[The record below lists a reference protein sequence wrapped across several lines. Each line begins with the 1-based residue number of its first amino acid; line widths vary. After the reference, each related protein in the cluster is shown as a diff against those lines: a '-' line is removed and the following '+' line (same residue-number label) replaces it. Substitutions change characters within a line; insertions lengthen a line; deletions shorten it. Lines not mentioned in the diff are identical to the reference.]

1 LAKAILLG
9 RTFMKKTLVA
19 TCLVIPMITSCDLD
33 KEMAKI
39 EHKAVII
46 NKYENVALKLA
57 KENRELHAEVKRLE
71 FEIQKLKNGEH
82 AEAKEE
88 GHGGEHGAK
97 VEGHAV
103 AYQAEHAEHKEEHK
117 EEHKTE
123 HKEVHAEAAHGEKKH
138 GEEAHGEEHAPKR
151 GIASIPAA
159 KPEPIELKKGLKD
172 LVEYKTYKW
181 SADDMMKMADK
192 EFKDKNFE
200 KAAQFY
206 TSLANYYPTD
216 KHLDDEFY
224 FKAGIS
230 SYESGNHHD
239 WTIKHFTVLMEK
251 WPTSQ
256 YFRSA
261 KLWVA
266 LTHMKMG
273 DKQKFFATV
282 EEFRKKYRNTNEWKI
297 LSSYYEKIEEKT
309 NE

>member
-1 LAKAILLG
+1 
-9 RTFMKKTLVA
+9 MKKVILA
-19 TCLVIPMITSCDLD
+19 SCLVLPLLSSCGYE
-33 KEMAKI
+33 KEIAKI
-39 EHKAVII
+39 EHKAILI

-57 KENRELHAEVKRLE
+57 KENRELHSEVKRLE
-71 FEIQKLKNGEH
+71 FEIQKLKQQTGFKNV
-82 AEAKEE
+82 ASAE
-88 GHGGEHGAK
+88 GHGEASAHAAPAHGEAHGA
-97 VEGHAV
+97 AV
-103 AYQAEHAEHKEEHK
+103 AHTAP
-117 EEHKTE
+117 
-123 HKEVHAEAAHGEKKH
+123 AAHGETK
-138 GEEAHGEEHAPKR
+138 AAPSR
-151 GIASIPAA
+151 SVASV
-159 KPEPIELKKGLKD
+159 KPVALEVKKD

-206 TSLANYYPTD
+206 TSLVNYYPEY

-230 SYESGNHHD
+230 SYESGEHHE
-239 WTIKHFTVLMEK
+239 WTLKHFAVLMDK

-273 DKQKFFATV
+273 DKKKFFATV
-282 EEFRKKYRNTNEWKI
+282 EEFRKKYRNTNEWTI

>member
-1 LAKAILLG
+1 MKKVILASCLVLPLLSSCGYEKEIAKIEQKAIL
-9 RTFMKKTLVA
+9 
-19 TCLVIPMITSCDLD
+19 
-33 KEMAKI
+33 
-39 EHKAVII
+39 I

-57 KENRELHAEVKRLE
+57 KENRELNSEVKRLE
-71 FEIQKLKNGEH
+71 FEIQKLKQETGFKSEAHGDAH
-82 AEAKEE
+82 AAP
-88 GHGGEHGAK
+88 A
-97 VEGHAV
+97 
-103 AYQAEHAEHKEEHK
+103 
-117 EEHKTE
+117 
-123 HKEVHAEAAHGEKKH
+123 AAHGEKH
-138 GEEAHGEEHAPKR
+138 ADPHATASVAHGESHGDAKAAPSR
-151 GIASIPAA
+151 SVASVAPVALDV
-159 KPEPIELKKGLKD
+159 KKD

-181 SADDMMKMADK
+181 SADDMMTMADK
-192 EFKDKNFE
+192 EFKEKNFE

-206 TSLANYYPTD
+206 TSLVNYYPGY

-230 SYESGNHHD
+230 SYESGEHHE
-239 WTIKHFTVLMEK
+239 WTLKHFSVLMEK

-273 DKQKFFATV
+273 DKKKFFATV
-282 EEFRKKYRNTNEWKI
+282 EEFRKKYRNTNEWTI

>member
-1 LAKAILLG
+1 
-9 RTFMKKTLVA
+9 MKKTILLS
-19 TCLVIPMITSCDLD
+19 CLVLPFMSSCGLD
-33 KEMAKI
+33 KQMAKI
-39 EHKAVII
+39 EHKAILI

-57 KENRELHAEVKRLE
+57 KENRELRVEVKRLE
-71 FEIQKLKNGEH
+71 FEIQKLKQETGFKDM
-82 AEAKEE
+82 AKESSHE
-88 GHGGEHGAK
+88 SSPSRS
-97 VEGHAV
+97 V
-103 AYQAEHAEHKEEHK
+103 AS
-117 EEHKTE
+117 
-123 HKEVHAEAAHGEKKH
+123 V
-138 GEEAHGEEHAPKR
+138 R
-151 GIASIPAA
+151 PAA
-159 KPEPIELKKGLKD
+159 LEVKKD

-181 SADDMMKMADK
+181 SGDDMMKIADK

-206 TSLANYYPTD
+206 TSLVSYYPNY

-230 SYESGNHHD
+230 AYESGEHHD
-239 WTIKHFTVLMEK
+239 WTLKHFSVLMEK

-273 DKQKFFATV
+273 DKKKFFATV
-282 EEFRKKYRNTNEWKI
+282 EEFRKKYRNTNEWTI

-309 NE
+309 HE

>member
-1 LAKAILLG
+1 
-9 RTFMKKTLVA
+9 MS
-19 TCLVIPMITSCDLD
+19 SCGLD
-33 KEMAKI
+33 KQIAKI
-39 EHKAVII
+39 EHKAILI

-57 KENRELHAEVKRLE
+57 KENRELRVEVKRLE
-71 FEIQKLKNGEH
+71 FEIQKLKQETGFKSM
-82 AEAKEE
+82 AKSSS
-88 GHGGEHGAK
+88 HDSAPSRS
-97 VEGHAV
+97 V
-103 AYQAEHAEHKEEHK
+103 AS
-117 EEHKTE
+117 
-123 HKEVHAEAAHGEKKH
+123 V
-138 GEEAHGEEHAPKR
+138 APM
-151 GIASIPAA
+151 GL
-159 KPEPIELKKGLKD
+159 ELKKD

-181 SADDMMKMADK
+181 SADDMVKIADK

-206 TSLANYYPTD
+206 TSLVNYYPNY

-230 SYESGNHHD
+230 AYESGEHHE
-239 WTIKHFTVLMEK
+239 WTLKHFSVLMEK

-273 DKQKFFATV
+273 DKKKFFATV
-282 EEFRKKYRNTNEWKI
+282 EEFRKKYRNTNEWTI

-309 NE
+309 HE

>member
-1 LAKAILLG
+1 
-9 RTFMKKTLVA
+9 MKKVILA
-19 TCLVIPMITSCDLD
+19 SCLVLPLLSSCGYE
-33 KEMAKI
+33 KEIAKI
-39 EHKAVII
+39 EHKAILI

-57 KENRELHAEVKRLE
+57 KENRELHSEVKRLE
-71 FEIQKLKNGEH
+71 FEIQKLKQQTGF
-82 AEAKEE
+82 KS
-88 GHGGEHGAK
+88 
-97 VEGHAV
+97 V
-103 AYQAEHAEHKEEHK
+103 AS
-117 EEHKTE
+117 TT
-123 HKEVHAEAAHGEKKH
+123 AHGEKHGDSHATASASH
-138 GEEAHGEEHAPKR
+138 GETKAAPSR
-151 GIASIPAA
+151 SVASV
-159 KPEPIELKKGLKD
+159 KPVDLVVKKD
-172 LVEYKTYKW
+172 LVEFKTYKW

-206 TSLANYYPTD
+206 TSLVNYYPEF

-230 SYESGNHHD
+230 SYESGEHHE
-239 WTIKHFTVLMEK
+239 WTLKHFSVLMDK

-273 DKQKFFATV
+273 DKKKFFATV
-282 EEFRKKYRNTNEWKI
+282 EEFRKKYRNTNEWTI

>member
-1 LAKAILLG
+1 MIP
-9 RTFMKKTLVA
+9 LVS
-19 TCLVIPMITSCDLD
+19 SCGLD

-39 EHKAVII
+39 EHKAILI

-57 KENRELHAEVKRLE
+57 KENRELHSQVKRLE
-71 FEIQKLKNGEH
+71 FEIQKLKQDQGFKTAKAGGHDEGTADPH
-82 AEAKEE
+82 AKKEVAST
-88 GHGGEHGAK
+88 GHGGDHAPAAAHGSSHGEAS
-97 VEGHAV
+97 HAV
-103 AYQAEHAEHKEEHK
+103 APSRA
-117 EEHKTE
+117 
-123 HKEVHAEAAHGEKKH
+123 
-138 GEEAHGEEHAPKR
+138 
-151 GIASIPAA
+151 IASIKAMPLEV
-159 KPEPIELKKGLKD
+159 KKD

-181 SADDMMKMADK
+181 SADDMMKIADK

-206 TSLANYYPTD
+206 TSLVNYYPD
-216 KHLDDEFY
+216 YKKLDDEFY

-230 SYESGNHHD
+230 AYESGEHHE
-239 WTIKHFTVLMEK
+239 WTIKHFSVLMEK

-256 YFRSA
+256 YYRSA

-273 DKQKFFATV
+273 EKQKFFATV

-309 NE
+309 HE

>member
-1 LAKAILLG
+1 
-9 RTFMKKTLVA
+9 M
-19 TCLVIPMITSCDLD
+19 D
-33 KEMAKI
+33 KEIAKI
-39 EHKAVII
+39 EHKAILI

-71 FEIQKLKNGEH
+71 FEIQKLKQDH
-82 AEAKEE
+82 AFAAAKSDEKVE
-88 GHGGEHGAK
+88 NAHGDAHGA
-97 VEGHAV
+97 
-103 AYQAEHAEHKEEHK
+103 
-117 EEHKTE
+117 
-123 HKEVHAEAAHGEKKH
+123 AAS
-138 GEEAHGEEHAPKR
+138 R
-151 GIASIPAA
+151 SIASVN
-159 KPEPIELKKGLKD
+159 PEAFEVKKD

-181 SADDMMKMADK
+181 SADDMVKIADK
-192 EFKDKNFE
+192 EFKAKNFE

-206 TSLANYYPTD
+206 TSLLNYYPKF

-230 SYESGNHHD
+230 AYESGEHHD
-239 WTIKHFTVLMEK
+239 WTIKHFSALMDK
-251 WPTSQ
+251 YPTSQ

-273 DKQKFFATV
+273 QKQKFFATV